1 MPKYKFSC
9 PSCESVLE
17 KYTSVSTETIPCPVC
32 DNQLMNRKIP
42 TNGSQA
48 VSEVIDDFTGIKRD
62 QNHDVDVKARREL
75 HYWEVEVPRFIET
88 YSTQTCLEEGWL
100 VYNEKG
106 DLVINKPP
114 SKR

>member
-1 MPKYKFSC
+1 MKR
-9 PSCESVLE
+9 
-17 KYTSVSTETIPCPVC
+17 
-32 DNQLMNRKIP
+32 QLPI
-42 TNGSQA
+42 NGSQA
-48 VSEVIDDFTGIKRD
+48 VTEVIDNFTGVKRD
-62 QNHDVDVKARREL
+62 QNHDIDIKARREQ

-106 DLVINKPP
+106 ELVINKPP